1 MAKSRAKRYNPKIDM
16 NNPLSF
22 KRGKLFYLFLIP
34 IAIAVVLSLIKQK
47 IGYFILDI
55 IGFGLFYL
63 TAKANSIGLEQEFE
77 YYTKTLAKA
86 PKIPYKTIAGV
97 LLGVSTFYIASFA
110 GGINLFKGL
119 FLGIIATV
127 GYFLYYGFD
136 PRKDKLAN
144 LGDISPEFVL
154 ETLKISRDK
163 LKSIEEDM
171 EKIENSKLNRKL
183 RVAVDKAYEIL
194 DNIEQDPK
202 DLRVA
207 RKFIIVY
214 LDGIKEVTKSYV
226 ELDEKDITEDTKE
239 RLYALLSDVENRFA
253 KELEKL
259 KRNDQFEL
267 DVNIDALKEQIK
279 N

>member
-1 MAKSRAKRYNPKIDM
+1 MSKAKRYNPKIDM
-16 NNPLSF
+16 KNPLIF
-22 KRGKLFYLFLIP
+22 KRGTLFYLFLIP
-34 IAIAVVLSLIKQK
+34 IAIAVVLSLIKQE
-47 IGYFILDI
+47 IGYFILNL

-63 TAKANSIGLEQEFE
+63 TIKINSIGLQQEFD
-77 YYTKTLAKA
+77 YFTKTLAKA
-86 PKIPYKTIAGV
+86 PKVPYKTIAGV
-97 LLGVSTFYIASFA
+97 LLGISTFYIASFA
-110 GGINLFKGL
+110 GGKSLLIGI
-119 FLGIIATV
+119 FLGVISTI

-154 ETLKISRDK
+154 ETLKVSREK
-163 LKSIEEDM
+163 LKSIEDDM
-171 EKIENSKLNRKL
+171 DKIRDNRLNRKL

>member
-1 MAKSRAKRYNPKIDM
+1 MSKAKRYNPKIDIK
-16 NNPLSF
+16 NPLKF
-22 KRGKLFYLFLIP
+22 KRGNLFYLFLVP
-34 IAIAVVLSLIKQK
+34 IAFAVVLSLIKLK
-47 IGYFILDI
+47 ILYFILNL

-97 LLGVSTFYIASFA
+97 MLGISTLYIAFFA
-110 GGINLFKGL
+110 GGKSLLVGI
-119 FLGIIATV
+119 FLGIVASI

-144 LGDISPEFVL
+144 LGDISPDFVL

-171 EKIENSKLNRKL
+171 EKIKNSKLNSKL

-194 DNIEQDPK
+194 DNIEKDPK

-214 LDGIKEVTKSYV
+214 LDGIKEVTKSYI
-226 ELDEKDITEDTKE
+226 ELDERDINEDTKE